1 VNQYYP
7 AIFYPRLIL
16 KFIAENP
23 TPNFKQHSH
32 IIDSN
37 QANLPNKETN
47 DSNYVLNK
55 IFYILICINL
65 FISICFYFLGLYP
78 LWLIVAVWTSINLG
92 CSCFISNLHKQSSK
106 KNIPSSIQL
115 KTKKENKIVM
125 RLPKREAK
133 LNLWL
138 NEKVLQPV
146 GESDA
151 QNGVSEKTFYQ
162 ITKRFFPNIVQGV
175 AFHNPKFHHPYSADF
190 LIVHTSGLSIDIE
203 IDEPYVGNTK
213 EPHHCIDQR
222 KDNVR
227 NQFFT
232 QNNWVVIRFS
242 EKQVVK
248 YPYRCCKVIAQ
259 VIARVSGDFT
269 FLSQLNNVPSLPPEP
284 MWTIKQAK
292 NWAKDNYR
300 KTYLP

>member
-1 VNQYYP
+1 MNQYYP
-7 AIFYPRLIL
+7 VIFYPRLIL

-23 TPNFKQHSH
+23 TANFKQGFHR
-32 IIDSN
+32 IDSN

-55 IFYILICINL
+55 IFYIFICINL
-65 FISICFYFLGLYP
+65 FISICFYLLGLYP
-78 LWLIVAVWTSINLG
+78 LWLIVAVWASINLG
-92 CSCFISNLHKQSSK
+92 CLCFISNLYEQSSK

-133 LNLWL
+133 RWGWL
-138 NEKVLQPV
+138 NGKVLQPL
-146 GESDA
+146 GKSDA
-151 QNGVSEKTFYQ
+151 QSGVSEKTFYQ
-162 ITKRFFPNIVQGV
+162 ITKHVFPNIVQGV
-175 AFHNPKFHHPYSADF
+175 AFHNPKFPHPYSADF

-213 EPHHCIDQR
+213 EPHHCIDQK
-222 KDNVR
+222 KDNIR
-227 NQFFT
+227 NQFFSN
-232 QNNWVVIRFS
+232 NNWVVIRFS
-242 EKQVVK
+242 EKQAVK

-269 FLSQLNNVPSLPPEP
+269 FLSQLNNVPSLPSEP

-292 NWAKDNYR
+292 KWAKDNYR
-300 KTYLP
+300 KTYLQ

>member
-1 VNQYYP
+1 MNQYYP

-16 KFIAENP
+16 KFIAENS
-23 TPNFKQHSH
+23 TPNFKQNHNRISRK
-32 IIDSN
+32 
-37 QANLPNKETN
+37 QLNLPDKARYYN
-47 DSNYVLNK
+47 DYILEK
-55 IFYILICINL
+55 IFDVFICINSSV
-65 FISICFYFLGLYP
+65 SIYLYAFVSYP
-78 LWLIVAVWTSINLG
+78 LWLIVIVWASINLG
-92 CSCFISNLHKQSSK
+92 CLCFISSLSKQSSR
-106 KNIPSSIQL
+106 KNTLKHIQL
-115 KTKKENKIVM
+115 NSKKDNITVM

-138 NEKVLQPV
+138 NGKVLQPL
-146 GESDA
+146 GKSDA
-151 QNGVSEKTFYQ
+151 QSGVSEKTFYQ
-162 ITKRFFPNIVQGV
+162 ITKRVFPNIVQGV
-175 AFHNPKFHHPYSADF
+175 AFHNPKFSHPYSADF
-190 LIVHTSGLSIDIE
+190 LIVHASGLSIDIE

-213 EPHHCIDQR
+213 APHHCIDQG
-222 KDNVR
+222 KDKIR

-232 QNNWVVIRFS
+232 NNNWVVIRFS

-292 NWAKDNYR
+292 KWAKDNYR
-300 KTYLP
+300 RTYLQ

>member
-1 VNQYYP
+1 MNQYYP

-23 TPNFKQHSH
+23 TANFKQGFHR
-32 IIDSN
+32 IDSN
-37 QANLPNKETN
+37 QTNLLNKETN

-65 FISICFYFLGLYP
+65 FISICFYFFGLYP
-78 LWLIVAVWTSINLG
+78 LWLIVAVWASINLG

-115 KTKKENKIVM
+115 KTKKENKVVM

-138 NEKVLQPV
+138 NGKVLQPL
-146 GESDA
+146 GKSDA
-151 QNGVSEKTFYQ
+151 PAGVSEKTFYQ
-162 ITKRFFPNIVQGV
+162 IIKRVFPNIVQGV
-175 AFHNPKFHHPYSADF
+175 AFHNPKFPHPYSADF

-213 EPHHCIDQR
+213 APHHCIDQG
-222 KDNVR
+222 KDKIR
-227 NQFFT
+227 NQFFNN
-232 QNNWVVIRFS
+232 NNWVVIRFS
-242 EKQVVK
+242 EKQAVK
-248 YPYRCCKVIAQ
+248 YPYSCCKLIAQ

-269 FLSQLNNVPSLPPEP
+269 FLSQLNNVPSLSPEP

-292 NWAKDNYR
+292 KWAKDNYR
-300 KTYLP
+300 KTYLQ

>member
-1 VNQYYP
+1 MNQYYP

-37 QANLPNKETN
+37 QAHLPNKETN
-47 DSNYVLNK
+47 DSNYILNK

-65 FISICFYFLGLYP
+65 FIFICFYSLGLYP
-78 LWLIVAVWTSINLG
+78 IWLIVAVWASINLG
-92 CSCFISNLHKQSSK
+92 CLCFISNLYEQSSK

-115 KTKKENKIVM
+115 TIKKENKTVM

-138 NEKVLQPV
+138 NGKVLQPV

-162 ITKRFFPNIVQGV
+162 ITKRVFPNIVQGV
-175 AFHNPKFHHPYSADF
+175 AFHNPKFSHPYSADF
-190 LIVHTSGLSIDIE
+190 LIVRFVGELRLVTTSSTPSE
-203 IDEPYVGNTK
+203 INFLLIIIGWLFALVKSKSLN
-213 EPHHCIDQR
+213 IR
-222 KDNVR
+222 I
-227 NQFFT
+227 
-232 QNNWVVIRFS
+232 VVAKLLLKLLLEF
-242 EKQVVK
+242 
-248 YPYRCCKVIAQ
+248 Q
-259 VIARVSGDFT
+259 VIL
-269 FLSQLNNVPSLPPEP
+269 LS
-284 MWTIKQAK
+284 
-292 NWAKDNYR
+292 
-300 KTYLP
+300 

>member
-1 VNQYYP
+1 MNQYYP

-23 TPNFKQHSH
+23 TANFKQGFHR
-32 IIDSN
+32 IDSN
-37 QANLPNKETN
+37 QTNLLNKETN

-65 FISICFYFLGLYP
+65 FVSICFYFLGLYP
-78 LWLIVAVWTSINLG
+78 LWLLVAVCNSINLG
-92 CSCFISNLHKQSSK
+92 CLCFTLKLPK
-106 KNIPSSIQL
+106 KSSIKNTPNHIQL
-115 KTKKENKIVM
+115 NTKKDNITVM
-125 RLPKREAK
+125 RLPKRETK
-133 LNLWL
+133 LHRWL
-138 NEKVLQPV
+138 NGKVLQPV
-146 GESDA
+146 GKSDA
-151 QNGVSEKTFYQ
+151 QAGVSEKTFYQ
-162 ITKRFFPNIVQGV
+162 ITKRVFLNIVQGV
-175 AFHNPKFHHPYSADF
+175 AFHNPKFPHPYSADF

-222 KDNVR
+222 KDNIR

-232 QNNWVVIRFS
+232 NNNWVVIRFS

-292 NWAKDNYR
+292 KWASVNYR
-300 KTYLP
+300 RTYLQ

>member
-1 VNQYYP
+1 MNQYYP

-23 TPNFKQHSH
+23 TANFKQHSH

-47 DSNYVLNK
+47 DSNYILNK

-78 LWLIVAVWTSINLG
+78 LWLLIAVCNSINLG
-92 CSCFISNLHKQSSK
+92 CLCFTLKLPKKSSR
-106 KNIPSSIQL
+106 KNTPNHIQIN
-115 KTKKENKIVM
+115 TKKENKIVM

-133 LNLWL
+133 LHRWL
-138 NEKVLQPV
+138 NGKVLQPD
-146 GESDA
+146 GKSDA
-151 QNGVSEKTFYQ
+151 QSGVSEKTFYQ
-162 ITKRFFPNIVQGV
+162 ITKRVFPNIVQGL
-175 AFHNPKFHHPYSADF
+175 AFHNPKFPHPYSADF

-222 KDNVR
+222 KDNIR
-227 NQFFT
+227 NQFFNN
-232 QNNWVVIRFS
+232 NNWVVIRFS
-242 EKQVVK
+242 EKQAVK
-248 YPYRCCKVIAQ
+248 YPYCCCKVIAQ
-259 VIARVSGDFT
+259 VIAKVSGDYT
-269 FLSQLNNVPSLPPEP
+269 FEYQLKNVPSLPPEP

-292 NWAKDNYR
+292 KWAKDNYR
-300 KTYLP
+300 RTYLQ